1 MKVRFWGVRGSIA
14 APGPT
19 TVQFGGNTS
28 CYEIISK
35 AGTRLI
41 LDSGTGIRE
50 LGLGL
55 LKNLPTTAHILI
67 SHTHWDHIQGF
78 PFFVPAFIPGNSIHM
93 YGPIQYS
100 KDLATI
106 IRMQMDY
113 EVFPVREAELKSRLH
128 YHNLG
133 EGKIEIDDLTVY
145 TKYTNHPVMTLSY
158 RIEGD
163 GKSVVYTGDT
173 EPYFNVL
180 LTGGRTPDQI
190 DPEDLREIEDEV
202 RIQNQRHVDFCK
214 EADLLIHD
222 AQYTESEYLLNRRG
236 WGHTPIEHAIMVGR
250 RAGVKRLALSH
261 HDPTRPDVQLLDFQA
276 RFAALNREI
285 SPEMELFFAAE
296 KTEIEL

>member
-1 MKVRFWGVRGSIA
+1 MKVKFWGVRGSIA
-14 APGPT
+14 APGPN
-19 TVQFGGNTS
+19 TVRYGGNTS
-28 CYEIISK
+28 CYEIVTK
-35 AGTRLI
+35 AGTRLL
-41 LDSGTGIRE
+41 LDAGTGIRE
-50 LGLGL
+50 AGLSL
-55 LKNLPTTAHILI
+55 LPLMPTTTHILI

-78 PFFVPAFIPGNSIHM
+78 PFFTPAFVPGNVVNM

-100 KDLATI
+100 KDLATV

-113 EVFPVREAELKSRLH
+113 EVFPVREAELKSRLY

-133 EGKIEIDDLTVY
+133 EGVTEINDVRLY

-158 RIEGD
+158 RIEAD
-163 GKSVVYTGDT
+163 GQSIVYTGDT

-190 DPEDLREIEDEV
+190 DPQDLQEIEDEV
-202 RIQNQRHVDFCK
+202 RIQNQRHIDFCR

-236 WGHTPIEHAIMVGR
+236 WGHTPIEHAIFVGR

-261 HDPTRPDVQLLDFQA
+261 HDPTRPDAALTDFQEKYG
-276 RFAALNREI
+276 ALNREI
-285 SPEMELFFAAE
+285 CPEMELFFAAE

>member
-1 MKVRFWGVRGSIA
+1 MKIKFWGVRGSIA
-14 APGPT
+14 APGPL

-28 CYEIISK
+28 CYEVVTN

-41 LDSGTGIRE
+41 FDAGTGLRE

-55 LKNLPTTAHILI
+55 IPRMPTTVHLLI

-78 PFFVPAFIPGNSIHM
+78 PFFVPAFAPGNHIHM

-100 KDLATI
+100 KDLASV

-113 EVFPVREAELKSRLH
+113 EVFPVREAELKSRLL

-133 EGKIEIDDLTVY
+133 EGVMEIDDVRVY

-158 RIEGD
+158 RIEAD

-180 LTGGRTPDQI
+180 LTGGKSPDQI
-190 DPEDLREIEDEV
+190 DPDDIREVEDEV
-202 RIQNQRHVDFCK
+202 RIQNQRHIEFCK

-236 WGHTPIEHAIMVGR
+236 WGHTPIEHAILVGR

-261 HDPTRPDVQLLDFQA
+261 HDPNRTDTVLRELQE
-276 RFAALNREI
+276 RFVALNREI
-285 SPEMELFFAAE
+285 SPEMELFFASE